1 MNAIQPSRPPVQPR
15 ENRQVARRSK
25 NNQSRRRHSY
35 RGILLENTAKLC
47 ASTAIASLALYGLA
61 QLLPYVWSQ
70 QQNSQEISR
79 EVQQTEGRVNNLR
92 KDFSFYF
99 DPHQTETIMK
109 EQSNLLEPGQRQVFL
124 QNNSKSETRN

>member
-25 NNQSRRRHSY
+25 TNQRRRRQSY
-35 RGILLENTAKLC
+35 QGILLENTAKLF

-70 QQNSQEISR
+70 QQKSQEISH
-79 EVQQTEGRVNNLR
+79 EVKQAEGRVNNLR
-92 KDFSFYF
+92 QNFTVYF
-99 DPHQTETIMK
+99 DPHQAEAVMK
-109 EQSNLLEPGQRQVFL
+109 EQSNLLQPGQRQVFL
-124 QNNSKSETRN
+124 QKSAQ